1 MSAARLSGIQ
11 AEDIQKTAAGS
22 DEQSLGDMS
31 IEEAFG
37 RLDEIAAILENAQ
50 TGLRESL
57 DVYAEG
63 VQLINRCRNYLCDV
77 EKEMITLSGQEDE

>member
-1 MSAARLSGIQ
+1 M

-57 DVYAEG
+57 DVYAGG

>member
-1 MSAARLSGIQ
+1 M

-63 VQLINRCRNYLCDV
+63 VQLINRCRKYLCDV

>member
-1 MSAARLSGIQ
+1 M

-37 RLDEIAAILENAQ
+37 RRDEIAAILENAQ

>member
-1 MSAARLSGIQ
+1 M
-11 AEDIQKTAAGS
+11 AEDIQETAAGS

>member
-1 MSAARLSGIQ
+1 M
-11 AEDIQKTAAGS
+11 AEDIQKMAAGY

-50 TGLRESL
+50 TGLKESL

>member
-1 MSAARLSGIQ
+1 M

-37 RLDEIAAILENAQ
+37 RLDEIADILENAQ

-63 VQLINRCRNYLCDV
+63 VQLINRCRSYLCDV

>member
-1 MSAARLSGIQ
+1 M

-31 IEEAFG
+31 IEEALG

>member
-1 MSAARLSGIQ
+1 M

-77 EKEMITLSGQEDE
+77 EKEMIALSGQEDE

>member
-1 MSAARLSGIQ
+1 M

-37 RLDEIAAILENAQ
+37 RLDEISAILENAQ